1 MEGQIGSIEAGKQV
15 DVILVETVNML
26 PIFDPYSAL
35 VYSANAS
42 NVNDVFIAGRQV
54 VEEKKL
60 VNFDVAHLRV
70 ELIEAM
76 EECGFRR
83 KALQAMSDN
92 DESMYV
98 KRNN

>member
-70 ELIEAM
+70 VLIEAM